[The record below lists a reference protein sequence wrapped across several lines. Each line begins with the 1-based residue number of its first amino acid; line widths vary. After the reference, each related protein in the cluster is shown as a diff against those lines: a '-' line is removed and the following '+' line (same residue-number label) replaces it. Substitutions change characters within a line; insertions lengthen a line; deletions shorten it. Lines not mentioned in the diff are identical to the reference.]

1 MPERAILAS
10 APFPL
15 VLRNFVPTGLSGELE
30 RRFGVR
36 VRFISPY
43 GEHEYTDADGS
54 AFANFP
60 VTATQGVNGVPSL
73 AGVTAL
79 DRALKSIHL
88 TGFALEYPEGS
99 LQNLDLSRRRSVQGV
114 VARLLMGAAP
124 RESSRRRW
132 LRQVAAMYR
141 PARREI
147 QEVFDRTRPAMVL
160 VASPGHYW
168 LDHFVLD
175 EAARRGIPSVCVVLS
190 WDNLYSRGP
199 MCRRPDRLLVWS
211 EEMRRQAVDIH
222 QFPEARIG
230 VVGSLQFR
238 FYAEPVTPDESL
250 AMRRR
255 VGLGATEPFLAY
267 VCGARTAR
275 YDVEDVGAMLEQL
288 ARGPYRDLRVV
299 VRPHPQGA
307 REAYE
312 ALRPRGVLLDQSPDL
327 THEEAHPEALDT
339 DAVRHMASLLDN
351 ARFVVSSWGTTA
363 LLEACIFDTPSVQ
376 LRWMDTLPR
385 SAPGET
391 QLVRDFQRYIHMR
404 AFDATGARPYCDAP
418 DGFNG
423 TLAELDARRD
433 EYAARRAEAVRRLAR
448 LPLGDVVERVCDFV
462 GPLLRPEGTAR
473 PAPTAPR

>member
-1 MPERAILAS
+1 
-10 APFPL
+10 
-15 VLRNFVPTGLSGELE
+15 
-30 RRFGVR
+30 
-36 VRFISPY
+36 
-43 GEHEYTDADGS
+43 
-54 AFANFP
+54 
-60 VTATQGVNGVPSL
+60 
-73 AGVTAL
+73 
-79 DRALKSIHL
+79 
-88 TGFALEYPEGS
+88 
-99 LQNLDLSRRRSVQGV
+99 
-114 VARLLMGAAP
+114 
-124 RESSRRRW
+124 
-132 LRQVAAMYR
+132 
-141 PARREI
+141 
-147 QEVFDRTRPAMVL
+147 MVL